1 MKITK
6 SQLRQ
11 IIKEELQAV
20 MEMEEREWPG
30 EGVANWMPGAA
41 KTRETGGWQFPSTM
55 AGTRAFEWHKKH
67 KEKLLKE
74 IGVPI
79 SQIGGGA
86 PVADPHTAA
95 IDSLKDY
102 IANHYPGDDALR
114 ELVENVQ
121 ADVAEFEDDMQD
133 KLAGE
138 GSSGLAPREI

>member
-1 MKITK
+1 MLITK
-6 SQLRQ
+6 ARLKQ
-11 IIKEELQAV
+11 IIKEEIV
-20 MEMEEREWPG
+20 
-30 EGVANWMPGAA
+30 
-41 KTRETGGWQFPSTM
+41 
-55 AGTRAFEWHKKH
+55 
-67 KEKLLKE
+67 KE
-74 IGVPI
+74 IGVPT
-79 SQIGGGA
+79 SQIGGGV

-121 ADVAEFEDDMQD
+121 ADVAEFEDDMRD

>member
-11 IIKEELQAV
+11 IIKEEIV
-20 MEMEEREWPG
+20 
-30 EGVANWMPGAA
+30 
-41 KTRETGGWQFPSTM
+41 
-55 AGTRAFEWHKKH
+55 
-67 KEKLLKE
+67 KE

-79 SQIGGGA
+79 SQVGGGA

-95 IDSLKDY
+95 IDSLEDY
-102 IANHYPGDDALR
+102 IANHYPALR

-121 ADVAEFEDDMQD
+121 ALVAEFEDDMQD

-138 GSSGLAPREI
+138 GSSGFAPGEREI

>member
-11 IIKEELQAV
+11 IIKEEII
-20 MEMEEREWPG
+20 
-30 EGVANWMPGAA
+30 N
-41 KTRETGGWQFPSTM
+41 
-55 AGTRAFEWHKKH
+55 
-67 KEKLLKE
+67 E
-74 IGVPI
+74 IGVPLD
-79 SQIGGGA
+79 QIGGGA

-95 IDSLKDY
+95 IDSLEDY

-121 ADVAEFEDDMQD
+121 ADVAEFEDDMRD

-138 GSSGLAPREI
+138 GSSGFAPREI